1 MHNAAKTRTAK
12 RMTVKLGVVM
22 DPIESIIVKKDTTLA
37 MLLAAQARGWSIQY
51 MLQPDLYL
59 GDGGCRARV
68 RELAVRDD
76 PDDWFSLGEANDIAL
91 GELDVILMRKDPP
104 FDMDYIN
111 STYLLEHA
119 QADGV
124 LVVNEARSL
133 RDYNEKMSAT
143 LFPRCCAPF
152 LVSANEALLRG
163 FHEEHRD
170 VVYKPLDGMG
180 GANVFRARSD
190 DPNVSV
196 IIESLTGNGRRQIMA
211 QQFIPEISAGDKRI
225 LLIDGKPVPHALA
238 RIPAAGETR
247 GNLAAGGA
255 GVCVELSERDRWICD
270 QTGPV
275 LAEQGLLFV
284 GLDVIGDYL
293 TEINV
298 TSPTCMR
305 EIQYGTGLDIA
316 GDLMD
321 CILDKLNHAG

>member
-1 MHNAAKTRTAK
+1 
-12 RMTVKLGVVM
+12 MTLQLGVVM
-22 DPIESIIVKKDTTLA
+22 DPIESITVKKDTTLA
-37 MLLAAQARGWSIQY
+37 MLLAAQSRGWSIQY

-59 GDGGCRARV
+59 GDNGSRARV

-76 PDDWFSLGEANDIAL
+76 PDDWFDLGATSDIAL
-91 GELDVILMRKDPP
+91 GDLDVILMRKDPP

-143 LFPRCCAPF
+143 VFPQCCAPF
-152 LVSANEALLRG
+152 LVSANAELLRA

-180 GANVFRARSD
+180 GTNVFRARSD
-190 DPNVSV
+190 DPNVAV
-196 IIESLTGNGRRQIMA
+196 IIESLTGHGRRQIMA
-211 QQFIPEISAGDKRI
+211 QRFIPEISAGDKRI

-247 GNLAAGGA
+247 GNLAAGGV
-255 GVCVELSERDRWICD
+255 GECRELSERDRWICD
-270 QTGPV
+270 QVGPT
-275 LAEQGLLFV
+275 LADRGLLFV

-305 EIQYGTGLDIA
+305 EIQYATGLDIA
-316 GDLMD
+316 GELMD
-321 CILDKLNHAG
+321 CILGKLNLNG

>member
-1 MHNAAKTRTAK
+1 
-12 RMTVKLGVVM
+12 M
-22 DPIESIIVKKDTTLA
+22 DPIESITVKKDTTLA

-59 GDGGCRARV
+59 GDNGSRARV

-76 PDDWFSLGEANDIAL
+76 PDDWFDLGAINDIAL
-91 GELDVILMRKDPP
+91 GDLDVILMRKDPP
-104 FDMDYIN
+104 FDMDYVN

-143 LFPRCCAPF
+143 VFPQCCAPF
-152 LVSANEALLRG
+152 LVSANAELLRA

-180 GANVFRARSD
+180 GTNVFRARSD
-190 DPNVSV
+190 DPNVAV
-196 IIESLTGNGRRQIMA
+196 IIESLTGHGRRQIMA
-211 QQFIPEISAGDKRI
+211 QRFIPEISAGDKRI

-247 GNLAAGGA
+247 GNLAAGGV
-255 GVCVELSERDRWICD
+255 GECRELSERDRWICD
-270 QTGPV
+270 QIGPT
-275 LAEQGLLFV
+275 LADRGLLFV

-305 EIQYGTGLDIA
+305 EIQYATGLDIA
-316 GDLMD
+316 GELMD
-321 CILDKLNHAG
+321 CILGKLNLNG